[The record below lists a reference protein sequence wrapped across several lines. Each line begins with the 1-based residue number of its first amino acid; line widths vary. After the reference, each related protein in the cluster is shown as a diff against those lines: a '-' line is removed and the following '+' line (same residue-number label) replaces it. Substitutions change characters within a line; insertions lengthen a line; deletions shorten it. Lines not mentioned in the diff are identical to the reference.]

1 MKRLLGA
8 ICFCMALLIQPFSA
22 TPVAAC
28 ADVYLSVSELR
39 EQTPGRWTDSLVAD
53 SGAAIRVDCPV
64 EVPDA
69 ERAPVLCASWYPAL
83 TEEYARE
90 YTPSKSAWPMNAAHS
105 DESYTMLTHNYHY
118 ALKEEE
124 IRLKYYDEEQFIR
137 LEDVDWDA
145 VYVRNSTMTAGEAFS
160 AIHQTIRDIYSKY
173 GEYGFYDFRPARGL
187 TILSLVNQSGKHMR
201 ELDVYSFCGQQM
213 IRGLPIL
220 TNAGYTFASSSVN
233 SDTAYR
239 HEGGHEAQYYV
250 LHVEAEDSYGFAA
263 HLLAERGVIADD
275 IPLRSFEAAKP
286 DITALIKA
294 GYIREIYSVQF
305 GYAAY
310 PNRQHDLESCILFPS
325 WVIECEYYDSPDME
339 TEPVNVPN
347 YSNSQHY
354 CRLVVNAQTG
364 RLLDPRSK
372 GPDRS
377 DAPEVITW
385 EDVR

>member
-1 MKRLLGA
+1 
-8 ICFCMALLIQPFSA
+8 
-22 TPVAAC
+22 
-28 ADVYLSVSELR
+28 
-39 EQTPGRWTDSLVAD
+39 
-53 SGAAIRVDCPV
+53 
-64 EVPDA
+64 
-69 ERAPVLCASWYPAL
+69 
-83 TEEYARE
+83 
-90 YTPSKSAWPMNAAHS
+90 MNAAHS

-118 ALKEEE
+118 ALKEDE
-124 IRLKYYDEEQFIR
+124 IRLKYHDEEQFIR

-160 AIHQTIRDIYSKY
+160 AIHQTIREIYSKY

-201 ELDVYSFCGQQM
+201 DLDVYSFCGQQM

-354 CRLVVNAQTG
+354 RRLVVNAQTG